1 MLTRQDLKVQRR
13 LVPPAGGSAVPQL
26 SALELGGAKAS
37 RSPFDLEELRY
48 LPLGIFLVSLPFAHT
63 VALRLYMLLFA
74 LLIAL
79 ADTARGKG
87 PAYIPMKLPFALWTA
102 MALASLAWSARPLY
116 SLREIWNEIG
126 YSLVAFL
133 VCYTMVASERAWRLF
148 LGSLVASF
156 VAVSIVGLC
165 WFAIG
170 FDQVENAP
178 HGGIGHYTTYLVTI
192 LPLLM
197 VYALGATRYRFPANV
212 LGPLLPLL
220 VLVDGYATPNRAFW
234 PAVIVSTVI
243 FALLY
248 AVHARFARFRMKALA
263 LAAMIVIIAITAFA
277 SSLQHRANV
286 PARENVVEAL
296 ADDPRLPLWAHV
308 VTMIEQ
314 HPLTGGGFGRGVYGK
329 ELNDYFATSEIWHG
343 HNMFLN
349 YALQLG
355 IGGVLVLVLLLG
367 AVGREFWR
375 LYRADDPAASLI
387 GLAGIAMLTGFIAK
401 NMTDDFFVRQNSLMF
416 WSVVGLSLGYGRWRI
431 GHASATTRPTSAR
444 DNPKSARGH
453 GSGCG

>member
-1 MLTRQDLKVQRR
+1 MLTQQDLKIQRR
-13 LVPPAGGSAVPQL
+13 LLPASSSAVPQ
-26 SALELGGAKAS
+26 SIAPDLGRPKAS
-37 RSPFDLEELRY
+37 YPSFDLAELRY

-79 ADTARGKG
+79 VVTARGKG
-87 PAYIPMKLPFALWTA
+87 PPYIPLKLPFALWTA
-102 MALASLAWSARPLY
+102 MALASLAWSARPMY

-126 YSLVAFL
+126 YSVVAFL
-133 VCYTMVASERAWRLF
+133 VCYTMVASERAWRLY

-170 FDQVENAP
+170 FNQVDNAP

-197 VYALGATRYRFPANV
+197 VYALGAARRRFSENV
-212 LGPLLPLL
+212 LRPLVPLL
-220 VLVDGYATPNRAFW
+220 VLVDGFATPNRAFW
-234 PAVIVSTVI
+234 PAIIVTTVI

-248 AVHARFARFRMKALA
+248 VLHPRFARFRTKALS
-263 LAAMIVIIAITAFA
+263 LAAVIVIMAAIAFTA
-277 SSLQHRANV
+277 SLQHRATKV
-286 PARENVVEAL
+286 PAGESVVEAL

-314 HPLTGGGFGRGVYGK
+314 RPLTGGGFGRGVYGK
-329 ELNDYFATSEIWHG
+329 ELNEHFATVEIWHG

-355 IGGVLVLVLLLG
+355 IGGVLVLLILLG

-375 LYRADDPAASLI
+375 LYRADDRETSLV
-387 GLAGIAMLTGFIAK
+387 GLAGIAMLIGFIAK

-431 GHASATTRPTSAR
+431 AHAAGAINPSATR
-444 DNPKSARGH
+444 ARG
-453 GSGCG
+453 SGRA